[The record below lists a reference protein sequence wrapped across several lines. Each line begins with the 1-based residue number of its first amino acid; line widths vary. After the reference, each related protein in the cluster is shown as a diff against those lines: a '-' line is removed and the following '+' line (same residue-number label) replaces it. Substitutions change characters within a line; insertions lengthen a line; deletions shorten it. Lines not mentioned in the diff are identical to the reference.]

1 MKTKRIFRNALST
14 ASFAGITLATLL
26 SAVSCDNKD
35 YNNASP
41 FDNVV
46 YIDAAELQ
54 DVSNFTFNRTIADGK
69 KEISAVLAFPTDA
82 DINVSFKA
90 EPSLADTYNA
100 RLGTKFT
107 VLDSKHYKFSAQQAV
122 IPKGEIT
129 SKPVTIDFSSLTDLE
144 IDAGYLLPV
153 TIDQASNGMSILG
166 GSRTIC
172 YVIRRSSAIT
182 TAASLKDNYF
192 EVPGFDFG
200 SPTASIVN
208 NMAQLTFEA
217 IIRVNKFERDISTIM
232 GIEQYCLFRIGDA
245 GFPRQQLQF
254 SSPGDVKFPNPS
266 NNKLLQANEW
276 YHVAVTYDT
285 EHKTAI
291 MYVDGKEQSR
301 IEDYGNGTPI
311 NLGKQEREKQ
321 AYMFKIGHSYDE
333 PDVFLRQLDGEI
345 CEARIWNVA
354 RTQEEIYQNMYSV
367 EPTTPGLCA
376 YWKFNEGEGDKA
388 IDQTGNGNDAIAH
401 SKVMWPDG
409 IEVTQKNKE

>member
-41 FDNVV
+41 FDNV
-46 YIDAAELQ
+46 AELQ

-82 DINVSFKA
+82 DINVNFKA
-90 EPSLADTYNA
+90 EPSLADIYNA

-107 VLDSKHYKFSAQQAV
+107 VLDSRHYKFSAEQVV

-129 SKPVTIDFSSLTDLE
+129 SKPITIDFSSLTDLE

-200 SPTASIVN
+200 SPTASVVN

-217 IIRVNKFERDISTIM
+217 IIRVNKFERDISTI
-232 GIEQYCLFRIGDA
+232 
-245 GFPRQQLQF
+245 
-254 SSPGDVKFPNPS
+254 
-266 NNKLLQANEW
+266 
-276 YHVAVTYDT
+276 
-285 EHKTAI
+285 
-291 MYVDGKEQSR
+291 
-301 IEDYGNGTPI
+301 
-311 NLGKQEREKQ
+311 
-321 AYMFKIGHSYDE
+321 KIG
-333 PDVFLRQLDGEI
+333 R
-345 CEARIWNVA
+345 
-354 RTQEEIYQNMYSV
+354 
-367 EPTTPGLCA
+367 
-376 YWKFNEGEGDKA
+376 
-388 IDQTGNGNDAIAH
+388 AH
-401 SKVMWPDG
+401 V
-409 IEVTQKNKE
+409 